1 MAENNENNTFQEN
14 VEALFR
20 GMDAFLSTKA
30 VVGEAVPVGDSLMI
44 PLADVSFGL
53 GAGALSATNKNNGGG
68 GMGAKVSPAAVLLIA
83 KDGTTK
89 LVGSNVVSE
98 GYYLYVELASNT
110 QYGCVKKLQKNMGS
124 RFFVFLPTLPMQL
137 QSMLPHCC

>member
-68 GMGAKVSPAAVLLIA
+68 GMGAKVSPAAILLIA

-89 LVGSNVVSE
+89 LVSLKGQDAVSRIIDMAPDILTKIANHAKTSSE
-98 GYYLYVELASNT
+98 PE
-110 QYGCVKKLQKNMGS
+110 KEK
-124 RFFVFLPTLPMQL
+124 
-137 QSMLPHCC
+137 

>member
-89 LVGSNVVSE
+89 LVSLKGQDAVSKIIDMAPDILTKIANHAKTPSE
-98 GYYLYVELASNT
+98 PE
-110 QYGCVKKLQKNMGS
+110 KEK
-124 RFFVFLPTLPMQL
+124 
-137 QSMLPHCC
+137 

>member
-89 LVGSNVVSE
+89 LVSLKGQDAVSKIVDMAPDIMTKIA
-98 GYYLYVELASNT
+98 GFAKTTSASE
-110 QYGCVKKLQKNMGS
+110 KEK
-124 RFFVFLPTLPMQL
+124 
-137 QSMLPHCC
+137 

>member
-89 LVGSNVVSE
+89 LVSLKGQDAVSKIVDMAPDIMTKIAGFAKTTSDSE
-98 GYYLYVELASNT
+98 KE
-110 QYGCVKKLQKNMGS
+110 K
-124 RFFVFLPTLPMQL
+124 
-137 QSMLPHCC
+137 

>member
-1 MAENNENNTFQEN
+1 MAENKENNSFQDN

-89 LVGSNVVSE
+89 LVSLKSQDAVSKIIDMAPDILTKIAGRAKTSSE
-98 GYYLYVELASNT
+98 FEEE
-110 QYGCVKKLQKNMGS
+110 K
-124 RFFVFLPTLPMQL
+124 
-137 QSMLPHCC
+137 

>member
-89 LVGSNVVSE
+89 LVSLQGQGAVSKIVDMAPDIMTKIA
-98 GYYLYVELASNT
+98 GFAKTTSASE
-110 QYGCVKKLQKNMGS
+110 KEK
-124 RFFVFLPTLPMQL
+124 
-137 QSMLPHCC
+137 

>member
-1 MAENNENNTFQEN
+1 MSENKENTAFQDN

-20 GMDAFLSTKA
+20 GMDAFLTTKS
-30 VVGEAVPVGDSLMI
+30 VVGEAVQVGDSLMI

-68 GMGAKVSPAAVLLIA
+68 GMGAKVSPAAVLMIA

-89 LVGSNVVSE
+89 LVSLKSQDAVSKIIDMAPDILTKIAGRAKTSSE
-98 GYYLYVELASNT
+98 FEEE
-110 QYGCVKKLQKNMGS
+110 K
-124 RFFVFLPTLPMQL
+124 
-137 QSMLPHCC
+137 

>member
-89 LVGSNVVSE
+89 LVSLKGQDAVSKIIDMAPDI
-98 GYYLYVELASNT
+98 LTKIANHANT
-110 QYGCVKKLQKNMGS
+110 SSEPEKEK
-124 RFFVFLPTLPMQL
+124 
-137 QSMLPHCC
+137 

>member
-1 MAENNENNTFQEN
+1 MSENKENNPFQDN

-53 GAGALSATNKNNGGG
+53 GAGALTGTAKNNGGG
-68 GMGAKVSPAAVLLIA
+68 GMGAKVSPTAVLMIA

-89 LVGSNVVSE
+89 LVSLKSQD
-98 GYYLYVELASNT
+98 AISKIIDMAPDIMT
-110 QYGCVKKLQKNMGS
+110 KITS
-124 RFFVFLPTLPMQL
+124 RTKTSSAFEEEE
-137 QSMLPHCC
+137 

>member
-89 LVGSNVVSE
+89 LVSLKGQDAVSKIVDMAPDILTKIAGYAKNTSGSE
-98 GYYLYVELASNT
+98 KE
-110 QYGCVKKLQKNMGS
+110 K
-124 RFFVFLPTLPMQL
+124 
-137 QSMLPHCC
+137 